1 MPTMPAPVPVEKT
14 KRRYPAVPPGEPG
27 GVRGRDGK
35 RVVIPAGFVAA
46 QGRDGR
52 VVAIAT
58 GCGSLEGPDGRV
70 VAIPPGH
77 IGIENAKG
85 RVVPKP
91 RWSYQ
96 RPVARG

>member
-1 MPTMPAPVPVEKT
+1 MPTMPASPSVQKP
-14 KRRYPAVPPGEPG
+14 KRRYPAEPPGEPG

-52 VVAIAT
+52 VVAIPT
-58 GCGSLEGPDGRV
+58 GSGSLEGADGRV

-77 IGIENAKG
+77 IGMENAKG
-85 RVVPKP
+85 RVIAKP
-91 RWSYQ
+91 RW
-96 RPVARG
+96 